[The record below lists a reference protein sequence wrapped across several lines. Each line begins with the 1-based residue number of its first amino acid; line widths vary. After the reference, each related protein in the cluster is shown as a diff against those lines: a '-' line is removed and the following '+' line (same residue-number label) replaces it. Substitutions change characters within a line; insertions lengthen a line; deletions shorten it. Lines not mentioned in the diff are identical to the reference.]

1 MEVITEE
8 AVSARIYPGLE
19 ETPEFR
25 GMLFILQCCL
35 VRMTSFRCYFLTK
48 VETDL
53 NVFGLLCNF
62 RMH

>member
-1 MEVITEE
+1 MEVVIEE
-8 AVSARIYPGLE
+8 EVTARIYPGLE

-25 GMLFILQCCL
+25 GMLFML
-35 VRMTSFRCYFLTK
+35 VCMTSFRCYFLAK